1 MNTINYYNQ
10 HAEQFAESTF
20 NVDMESLYQPFL
32 AHLSV
37 GARILDVGCGSGR
50 DSLAFK
56 NKGYEV
62 EAIDYSEAMVQKAKE
77 LTGIEVKHQSFY
89 DLEQVEC
96 FEGIWACASLLHC
109 ERRRLVDVIQKMLR
123 ALKVNGVIYLSF
135 KYGDSDRE
143 KEGRYFT
150 DLNEQQLAELLEQL
164 EQVELLK
171 QWITVDQ
178 RPDRSEG
185 WLNVLL
191 KKTV

>member
-109 ERRRLVDVIQKMLR
+109 ERRRLVNVIQKMLR

>member
-62 EAIDYSEAMVQKAKE
+62 EAIDYSVAMVQKAKE

>member
-62 EAIDYSEAMVQKAKE
+62 EAIDYSVAMVQKAKE

-150 DLNEQQLAELLEQL
+150 DLNEQQLSELLEQL